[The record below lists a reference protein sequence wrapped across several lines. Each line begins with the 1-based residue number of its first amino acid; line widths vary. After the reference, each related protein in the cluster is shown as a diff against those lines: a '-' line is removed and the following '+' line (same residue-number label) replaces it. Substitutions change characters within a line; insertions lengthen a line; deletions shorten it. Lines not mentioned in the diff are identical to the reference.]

1 MTIDGLGSRADD
13 GTRFTHPGPD
23 APLFATAE
31 RELGPPARPVEPP
44 RR

>member
-1 MTIDGLGSRADD
+1 MTIDGLGSCADD
-13 GTRFTHPGPD
+13 GTRFTHPGPGV
-23 APLFATAE
+23 PVFATAE